1 MLKEKYSQLDSM
13 KRTLKKTDLK
23 KNELYRENK
32 KIIIENKLP
41 FPSRMSEKVKT
52 LKVDR
57 RKNHALAEDED
68 EKGRSNTVS
77 VLLPPGINPH
87 VTLI

>member
-1 MLKEKYSQLDSM
+1 MLKEKYAQLDSM

-32 KIIIENKLP
+32 KIIIENELL
-41 FPSRMSEKVKT
+41 FSSRLSEKVTT

-68 EKGRSNTVS
+68 EKGRSNILS
-77 VLLPPGINPH
+77 VVLPPGINPR